1 LTGQTACRTIPRM
14 APTRKDADEPVK
26 VTLRLPSALVK
37 RAKHHAI
44 DTDQDLQDVVREALE
59 QLLAR
64 KAGR

>member
-1 LTGQTACRTIPRM
+1 M